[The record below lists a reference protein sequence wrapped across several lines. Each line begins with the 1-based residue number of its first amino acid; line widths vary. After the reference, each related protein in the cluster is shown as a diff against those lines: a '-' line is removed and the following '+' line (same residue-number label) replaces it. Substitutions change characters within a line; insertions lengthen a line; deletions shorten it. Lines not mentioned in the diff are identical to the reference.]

1 MDAGRWFRVRCGK
14 AWRSAGGGKTVSC
27 PAAGGLG
34 SEAAQSPP
42 PPPACCPGRA
52 ATAGGGLLDRCSRSR
67 FLAFAGLN
75 GKQVRAP
82 GHAFC
87 MRPGRKACA
96 APATV
101 SGLPSPNCS
110 RAPWRAA
117 VTAFLRPENGF
128 SERAREGWGLAASA
142 ARHAPPAAV
151 RKPGYRPA
159 SSLFVGGCGRA
170 VGRPGLF
177 LFPCLP
183 CGLGCV
189 RQAVLGLPAPLLS
202 WHGGRAKAALS
213 ALFPLACAAFC
224 NAVCAWAQTHEEKN
238 ACFPLTPR
246 RLRRFARCLSRWLAL
261 LRLHRRTPK
270 PGK

>member
-82 GHAFC
+82 GHAF
-87 MRPGRKACA
+87 ACVRA
-96 APATV
+96 AKPA
-101 SGLPSPNCS
+101 LPPQRSADYQAPIA
-110 RAPWRAA
+110 RAPPWRAA

-128 SERAREGWGLAASA
+128 SERAGRLGLGCKCGAPCA
-142 ARHAPPAAV
+142 ARSSPQARIPACF
-151 RKPGYRPA
+151 KPFRRRLRACGRPA
-159 SSLFVGGCGRA
+159 RA
-170 VGRPGLF
+170 FSFPVSVVRPGLRAASRF
-177 LFPCLP
+177 
-183 CGLGCV
+183 GLA
-189 RQAVLGLPAPLLS
+189 RT
-202 WHGGRAKAALS
+202 
-213 ALFPLACAAFC
+213 AAFLAWRVC
-224 NAVCAWAQTHEEKN
+224 QGSLVRAFFLARAAFRNAVCGMQTHKEKKPCSTHMLGRRL
-238 ACFPLTPR
+238 AHCWLRWLLFWRLRQRTPR
-246 RLRRFARCLSRWLAL
+246 
-261 LRLHRRTPK
+261 
-270 PGK
+270 PGR

>member
-1 MDAGRWFRVRCGK
+1 MLFACVRAAK
-14 AWRSAGGGKTVSC
+14 PALPPQRSADYQA
-27 PAAGGLG
+27 PIA
-34 SEAAQSPP
+34 
-42 PPPACCPGRA
+42 
-52 ATAGGGLLDRCSRSR
+52 
-67 FLAFAGLN
+67 
-75 GKQVRAP
+75 RAP
-82 GHAFC
+82 LGVRRSLRFC
-87 MRPGRKACA
+87 ALK
-96 APATV
+96 
-101 SGLPSPNCS
+101 
-110 RAPWRAA
+110 
-117 VTAFLRPENGF
+117 TAFQ
-128 SERAREGWGLAASA
+128 SAREGWGLAASA

-189 RQAVLGLPAPLLS
+189 RQAVSGLPAPLLS